1 MTAEQDTTPGGFHV
15 ALQKGQCEH
24 AAVERVAT
32 QGEIQHRFA
41 TRPPRHLALIASCS
55 GPVFVVCGWV
65 AWQAGVMPG
74 AILVVW
80 SVCAIVMSVGL
91 AVAFSVMQKIAA
103 AYGPIVVIHRGGE
116 VSFPRRKTLARRE
129 DIELVEHV
137 TIVQNDCIERNT
149 VFSVVIVFRATLR
162 REPLEV
168 CCFTTSADAIASAI
182 AGDLGVPLRCCT
194 IYESPE
200 ARRRRQMQ

>member
-1 MTAEQDTTPGGFHV
+1 MTAEQDTTPGGFHIS
-15 ALQKGQCEH
+15 LQKGQCEH
-24 AAVERVAT
+24 AAVERVET

-41 TRPPRHLALIASCS
+41 TRPPRHRALIASGS
-55 GPVFVVCGWV
+55 GPVLVVCGWV
-65 AWQAGVMPG
+65 AWQAGLMPG

-91 AVAFSVMQKIAA
+91 AVAFAVMQRIAA
-103 AYGPIVVIHRGGE
+103 AYGPIVVIDHGGE
-116 VSFPRRKTLARRE
+116 VSFPRRKALGRRE

-137 TIVQNDCIERNT
+137 TIVHDDGIERNM

-168 CCFTTSADAIASAI
+168 CCFARSADAIASGI
-182 AGDLGVPLRCCT
+182 ARDLGVPLRSCT
-194 IYESPE
+194 IHESPV
-200 ARRRRQMQ
+200 ALRRRQMR

>member
-15 ALQKGQCEH
+15 SLQRVRCEH

-32 QGEIQHRFA
+32 QGEIQHRCA
-41 TRPPRHLALIASCS
+41 TRPSRHLALIASSS
-55 GPVFVVCGWV
+55 GPVFAVCGWV
-65 AWQAGVMPG
+65 AWQAGLLPVAMF
-74 AILVVW
+74 IVW
-80 SVCAIVMSVGL
+80 SACAIVMSIGL
-91 AVAFSVMQKIAA
+91 AVAFSMTQRIAA
-103 AYGPIVVIHRGGE
+103 AYGPIVVIHHGGE
-116 VSFPRRKTLARRE
+116 VSFPRRKAHGRRE

-137 TIVQNDCIERNT
+137 TIVHDDGIERNK

-182 AGDLGVPLRCCT
+182 ARDLGVPLRSCT

-200 ARRRRQMQ
+200 ARRQRQMQ